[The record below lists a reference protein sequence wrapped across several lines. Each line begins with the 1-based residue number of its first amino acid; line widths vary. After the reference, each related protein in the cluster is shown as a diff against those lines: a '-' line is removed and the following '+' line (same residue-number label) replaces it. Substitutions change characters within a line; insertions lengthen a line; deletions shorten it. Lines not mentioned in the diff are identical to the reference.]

1 MSDDKGWIKIHRVLL
16 DKPIWQLST
25 PEQKSILITLLLM
38 ANHREKKWEWNGTQF
53 ACQPGQFVTSLEKIA
68 EKSGAGISVKN
79 VRTAIARFEKLGF
92 LANESAKTGRLIT
105 IVNWGNYQLLDKEG
119 GKETGKDL
127 AKTRQTPGK
136 HLATNKNDKNV
147 ENEKNVKKNTYTC
160 EFEALWDAYPRKKE
174 KAMAYKQYLARLNN
188 GFSEDEL
195 MTAVKRYAEE
205 CRKNKTEQR
214 YIKQGATFLG
224 PNTPFEDYLRG
235 GEAIGK
241 PGRNT
246 EPDET
251 DIVRR
256 AIEQGAGSERFE
268 W

>member
-1 MSDDKGWIKIHRVLL
+1 MSDDKGWIKIHRELL

-53 ACQPGQFVTSLEKIA
+53 ACQPGQFVTSLDKIA

-127 AKTRQTPGK
+127 AKTGQTPGK

-147 ENEKNVKKNTYTC
+147 ENEKKKYIYSVD
-160 EFEALWDAYPRKKE
+160 FESFWKCYPRHVGKAKAYRNYQTRIKE
-174 KAMAYKQYLARLNN
+174 GYGIDDLKQAAENYAAACAR
-188 GFSEDEL
+188 
-195 MTAVKRYAEE
+195 
-205 CRKNKTEQR
+205 NKTEEKFIQHA
-214 YIKQGATFLG
+214 ATFLG
-224 PNTPFEDYLRG
+224 PDRPLDDYLEMVENTAVFEKVKLEG
-235 GEAIGK
+235 GRKLE
-241 PGRNT
+241 
-246 EPDET
+246 
-251 DIVRR
+251 
-256 AIEQGAGSERFE
+256 
-268 W
+268 